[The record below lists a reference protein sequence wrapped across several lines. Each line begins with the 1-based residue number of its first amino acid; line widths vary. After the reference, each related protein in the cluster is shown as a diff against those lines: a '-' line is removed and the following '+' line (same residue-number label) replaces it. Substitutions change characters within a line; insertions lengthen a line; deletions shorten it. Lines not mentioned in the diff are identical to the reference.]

1 MKIFGVEVLELP
13 AVEGVGEWIAAEKM
27 DAMIAERQTLNLTRH
42 KAAQLLWDARRR
54 RRDILL
60 RSRQQ
65 AAFEQ
70 EREMIELRA
79 LLQQDTL
86 QSIKESVVWLVDEQ
100 KMEEHIAAT
109 LQAKAVQW
117 AADTLREWGGEL
129 DWDKLIAERIR
140 QLSRQ
145 QVNSGVL
152 VLSCHPNS
160 ASRIQE
166 LLGDELPLRIDVKTG
181 LEPGHAILENSL
193 VRIDIDLRQQLE
205 LLADRLKGFVFSAG
219 TDHEFE

>member
-1 MKIFGVEVLELP
+1 MKIFGIEVPELH
-13 AVEGVGEWIAAEKM
+13 AVENVSTWISAEKL
-27 DAMIAERQTLNLTRH
+27 DAMFADRQRLNLARH
-42 KAAQLLWDARRR
+42 KAAQILWDARRR

-65 AAFEQ
+65 AALEQ

-86 QSIKESVVWLVDEQ
+86 QAIEESVVWLVDEQ
-100 KMEEHIAAT
+100 KMEAHIAAT

-129 DWDKLIAERIR
+129 DWDELIAVRIR
-140 QLSRQ
+140 ELSRQ
-145 QVNSGVL
+145 QPDSGVL
-152 VLSCHPNS
+152 VLSCHPGS
-160 ASRIQE
+160 VSRIQE
-166 LLGDELPLRIDVKTG
+166 LLGDELPLRIDVKTE

-193 VRIDIDLRQQLE
+193 VRIDIDLKQQLE
-205 LLADRLKGFVFSAG
+205 LLAARLKEHVFSAG
-219 TDHEFE
+219 ADRGFE